1 MKFFSLNLNSYWI
14 EFMSTIS
21 LILTIITFELLAY
34 IILQSLNSLFEA
46 TITLDEIKNA
56 FSVII
61 DDIGLKWYVFI
72 EISQHLSVGFFCLTT
87 FSQILNETQNIKK
100 FYILNCIKLAF
111 YYAGSVIFLKIIKED
126 FKQLIKYYIDKERE
140 EKKLKIKQ
148 ELLDKIYE
156 YLDKFIAFIFFYLT
170 DFLSTFNVF
179 LDRLVLGSLY
189 IFLFITPYNCL
200 NKNLIYFRLISIIF
214 VLFIIISII
223 LRALHKAEILILN
236 EFISPILLGPK
247 ISIYGFFI
255 STLCIIKYKSMKNQV
270 FDGKNFILSKI
281 FTSIGS
287 IMFAIF
293 GILEM
298 IIGLFLPSW
307 GVAGIGKN
315 YVLILCAP
323 IITLYDYR
331 KEYKMHLCCC
341 KKRNFSILL
350 KIIVYLF
357 GSVLAILLGIALYK
371 IFLQLLKNFIVPLL
385 KAIVNNWDD
394 FGEFVQLLKLLFL

>member
-1 MKFFSLNLNSYWI
+1 
-14 EFMSTIS
+14 
-21 LILTIITFELLAY
+21 
-34 IILQSLNSLFEA
+34 
-46 TITLDEIKNA
+46 
-56 FSVII
+56 
-61 DDIGLKWYVFI
+61 
-72 EISQHLSVGFFCLTT
+72 
-87 FSQILNETQNIKK
+87 
-100 FYILNCIKLAF
+100 
-111 YYAGSVIFLKIIKED
+111 
-126 FKQLIKYYIDKERE
+126 
-140 EKKLKIKQ
+140 
-148 ELLDKIYE
+148 
-156 YLDKFIAFIFFYLT
+156 
-170 DFLSTFNVF
+170 
-179 LDRLVLGSLY
+179 
-189 IFLFITPYNCL
+189 
-200 NKNLIYFRLISIIF
+200 
-214 VLFIIISII
+214 
-223 LRALHKAEILILN
+223 
-236 EFISPILLGPK
+236 
-247 ISIYGFFI
+247 
-255 STLCIIKYKSMKNQV
+255 MKNQV

-315 YVLILCAP
+315 YVLILCATS
-323 IITLYDYR
+323 ITVYDYS

>member
-1 MKFFSLNLNSYWI
+1 MDNYSINPIISSSLKAGEKVQIESKELEIYDQKSNIKFNNIKENNIEDNQNKDIENIEVKIDNNKIENTVVNNEANISVATGASKDMKIFSLNLNSYWI

-46 TITLDEIKNA
+46 TITLEEIKNA

-100 FYILNCIKLAF
+100 FYILNCIKLAV

-156 YLDKFIAFIFFYLT
+156 YLDKFIAFIFFHLT
-170 DFLSTFNVF
+170 DFLSTFNIF
-179 LDRLVLGSLY
+179 LDQLVLGSLY

-200 NKNLIYFRLISIIF
+200 NKNLIYFRLVSIIF

-223 LRALHKAEILILN
+223 LRALHKSEILILN

-247 ISIYGFFI
+247 NFNIWFF
-255 STLCIIKYKSMKNQV
+255 Y
-270 FDGKNFILSKI
+270 
-281 FTSIGS
+281 
-287 IMFAIF
+287 
-293 GILEM
+293 
-298 IIGLFLPSW
+298 
-307 GVAGIGKN
+307 
-315 YVLILCAP
+315 
-323 IITLYDYR
+323 
-331 KEYKMHLCCC
+331 
-341 KKRNFSILL
+341 
-350 KIIVYLF
+350 
-357 GSVLAILLGIALYK
+357 
-371 IFLQLLKNFIVPLL
+371 
-385 KAIVNNWDD
+385 
-394 FGEFVQLLKLLFL
+394 